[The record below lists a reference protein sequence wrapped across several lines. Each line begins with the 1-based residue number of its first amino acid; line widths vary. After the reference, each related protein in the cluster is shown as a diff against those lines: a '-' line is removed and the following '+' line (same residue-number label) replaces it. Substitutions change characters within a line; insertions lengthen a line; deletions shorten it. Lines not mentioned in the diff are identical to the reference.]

1 MQRIPDPTV
10 WTPVDAEPAPAHA
23 IIAISFS
30 SPHRAREALLAA
42 LALQDLG
49 KLAVHDAVFVVRTDD
64 STARVYET
72 TDPAPADAAGPTS
85 LLGAL
90 IGTLLAGPL
99 GAVIGGAIGAGSGAL
114 AAALIDTGIPDEV
127 VVQLREMT
135 APGDTVLAILVS
147 DVRGNAVL
155 AELRRFEGA
164 RVVFATLPAA
174 ALELVRRALGG
185 ETRPAA

>member
-10 WTPVDAEPAPAHA
+10 WTPADAEPAPEHA
-23 IIAISFS
+23 IIAIAFASA
-30 SPHRAREALLAA
+30 HRAREALLAA

-72 TDPAPADAAGPTS
+72 TDPTPADAAVPSS

-99 GAVIGGAIGAGSGAL
+99 GAVIGGALGAGSGAL
-114 AAALIDTGIPDEV
+114 AAALIDTGIPDDV
-127 VVQLREMT
+127 VIQLREMT
-135 APGDTVLAILVS
+135 APGDTVLALLVS

-155 AELRRFEGA
+155 TELRRFQGA
-164 RVVFATLPAA
+164 RIVFATLPAA
-174 ALELVRRALGG
+174 ALELVRRALGP
-185 ETRPAA
+185 ETRPFA